1 MIKSRR
7 IKGILFDSGDTLV
20 RPKGGK
26 WWPAYYFRKI
36 LTENGIQSI
45 HWNQLKSAQGKGM
58 QYLNEHHYLRT
69 EDEEREQFKVF
80 YRIVLE
86 ELHVPFIKDS
96 VLLEL
101 ADAAVNQVE
110 FEPFPET
117 ILILEKLRDKGL
129 LLGIVSNAWPSLEK
143 KYRLIGLRRYFDTFV
158 ISALE
163 GCTKPCERIYEKAMK
178 EMSLSPE
185 SLLFVDDVPVY
196 VKKAIEMGMN
206 GVVVS
211 NYGLQNGID
220 MPYLSSLSDIEMIV

>member
-1 MIKSRR
+1 MIKNRR

-26 WWPAYYFRKI
+26 WWPAHYFRKI
-36 LTENGIQSI
+36 LAGNGVQNIQ
-45 HWNQLKSAQGKGM
+45 WNQLKFAQEKGM

-69 EDEEREQFKVF
+69 EDEEREQFKIF

-86 ELHVPFIKDS
+86 ELHVPCIKDS

-101 ADAAVNQVE
+101 ADAAVDQVE

-117 ILILEKLRDKGL
+117 ILILEKLHDKGL
-129 LLGIVSNAWPSLEK
+129 SLGIVSNAWPSLEK
-143 KYRLIGLRRYFDTFV
+143 KYRLIGLRKYFNTFV

-163 GCTKPCERIYEKAMK
+163 GCTKPCESIYEKAMN
-178 EMSLSPE
+178 EIGLSPGN
-185 SLLFVDDVPVY
+185 LLFVDDVPGY

-206 GVVVS
+206 GIVIS
-211 NYGLQNGID
+211 NYGLQDNID
-220 MPYLSSLSDIEMIV
+220 MPYLSSLGDIETII